1 MLTKKLNNGLHI
13 PKIGFG
19 TWQITENVD
28 LIIHTALQAGYRHI
42 DTAVLYDNETKIGH
56 AIKNAGINREEIFLT
71 TKVWNTHRGYENVLQ
86 SFEESLNKLQTD
98 YIDLYLLHWPEK
110 TSTENWDEINASS
123 WRALEEVYLQGK
135 VKAIGVSNFML
146 IHLDS
151 LLKKCSIKPMV
162 NQIEYHPG
170 YLQDEVITYCKDRN
184 IAIAAW
190 SPIGSGRLL
199 QHPLLKDLAQKYH
212 ISVAQLCIQ
221 FALQNDIIVLPKSTS
236 KENIINNINLPKFTI
251 DEHDMALI
259 KNMEEAGFS
268 GLHPDK
274 VDF

>member
-28 LIIHTALQAGYRHI
+28 SIIHTALQAGYRHI
-42 DTAVLYDNETKIGH
+42 DTAVLYGNETEIGH
-56 AIKNAGINREEIFLT
+56 AIKNAEINREEIFLT

-123 WRALEEVYLQGK
+123 WRALEELYLQGK

-146 IHLDS
+146 VHLDS

-170 YLQDEVITYCKDRN
+170 YLQDDVITYCKDRN

-212 ISVAQLCIQ
+212 INVAQLCIQ

-236 KENIINNINLPKFTI
+236 KENIINNINLPKLTI

-268 GLHPDK
+268 GLRPDK

>member
-170 YLQDEVITYCKDRN
+170 YLQDEVITYCKNRN

>member
-1 MLTKKLNNGLHI
+1 
-13 PKIGFG
+13 
-19 TWQITENVD
+19 
-28 LIIHTALQAGYRHI
+28 
-42 DTAVLYDNETKIGH
+42 
-56 AIKNAGINREEIFLT
+56 
-71 TKVWNTHRGYENVLQ
+71 
-86 SFEESLNKLQTD
+86 
-98 YIDLYLLHWPEK
+98 
-110 TSTENWDEINASS
+110 
-123 WRALEEVYLQGK
+123 
-135 VKAIGVSNFML
+135 
-146 IHLDS
+146 
-151 LLKKCSIKPMV
+151 MV

>member
-42 DTAVLYDNETKIGH
+42 DTAVLYGNETEIGH

-221 FALQNDIIVLPKSTS
+221 FALQNDIIVLPKSTN

>member
-42 DTAVLYDNETKIGH
+42 DTAVLYGNETEIGH

-190 SPIGSGRLL
+190 SPIGSGRLQ

-221 FALQNDIIVLPKSTS
+221 FALQNDIIVLPKSTN

>member
-1 MLTKKLNNGLHI
+1 MSTKTLINGTKI
-13 PKIGFG
+13 PTIGLG
-19 TWQITENVD
+19 TWRITENVEQTID
-28 LIIHTALQAGYRHI
+28 TALQAGYEHI
-42 DTAVLYDNETKIGH
+42 DTAVAYGNEEAIGR
-56 AIKNAGINREEIFLT
+56 AIKASNKNRKDIFLT
-71 TKVWNTHRGYENVLQ
+71 TKIWNTDRGYEKVLK
-86 SFEESLNKLQTD
+86 SFHESLERLQTD
-98 YIDLYLLHWPEK
+98 YVDLLLLHWPEK
-110 TSTENWDEINASS
+110 TSTENWEAINASS
-123 WRALEEVYLQGK
+123 WKALEELYLSGK
-135 VKAIGVSNFML
+135 VKAIGVSNFMVV
-146 IHLDS
+146 HLNS

-162 NQIEYHPG
+162 NQIEFHPG
-170 YLQDEVITYCKDRN
+170 YLQEEVVTFCKEHS
-184 IAIAAW
+184 IEVEAW

-221 FALQNDIIVLPKSTS
+221 FALQNDIIVLPKSTN

>member
-42 DTAVLYDNETKIGH
+42 DTAVLYGNETEIGH
-56 AIKNAGINREEIFLT
+56 AIKNAEINREEIFLT

-123 WRALEEVYLQGK
+123 WRALEELYLQGK

-221 FALQNDIIVLPKSTS
+221 FALQNDIIVLPKSTN

>member
-42 DTAVLYDNETKIGH
+42 DTAVLYGNETEIGH

-123 WRALEEVYLQGK
+123 WRALEELYLQGK

-221 FALQNDIIVLPKSTS
+221 FALQNDIIVLPKSTN

>member
-42 DTAVLYDNETKIGH
+42 DTAVLYGNETEIGH
-56 AIKNAGINREEIFLT
+56 AIKNAEINREEIFLT

-221 FALQNDIIVLPKSTS
+221 FALQNDIIVLPKSTN

>member
-42 DTAVLYDNETKIGH
+42 DTAVLYGNETEIGH

-123 WRALEEVYLQGK
+123 WRALEEVYLRGK

>member
-42 DTAVLYDNETKIGH
+42 DTAVLYGNETEIGH

-123 WRALEEVYLQGK
+123 WRALEEVYLHGK

-221 FALQNDIIVLPKSTS
+221 FALQNDIIVLPKSTN